1 MPSRPRPP
9 SFADA
14 CARVVEAPDADHSLT
29 TTLAPVR
36 ARMDVSEAAS
46 ARTDVRRELLAAR
59 LPADVD
65 RVAELGCGTGT
76 LLDRLCEDYDA
87 VGVDRSPELLAFAAA
102 RGAPVVRGDPAN
114 PPLRA
119 AFDAVCA
126 FDATGVSPPAPLS
139 ALFAGAYATLRPGG
153 ILVAGAFSDARAVA
167 ESGVETYRG
176 ARYVL
181 ERAVDV
187 ALGESA
193 IRADYRVTDRR
204 TGAVGVA
211 SERTPFRVVDA
222 SEVRAA
228 LDDAGFADASVTAD
242 VGVEGELVATA
253 VRPVETEG

>member
-1 MPSRPRPP
+1 
-9 SFADA
+9 
-14 CARVVEAPDADHSLT
+14 VVENPGDDHSLT

-36 ARMDVSEAAS
+36 ARMDVSETAS
-46 ARTDVRRELLAAR
+46 ARTDARRELLAAR

-76 LLDRLCEDYDA
+76 LLDRLREDYDA
-87 VGVDRSPELLAFAAA
+87 VGVGRFPELLAFAAA
-102 RGAPVVRGDPAN
+102 RGAPVACGDPTD

-126 FDATGVSPPAPLS
+126 FDRGASPADSLS
-139 ALFAGAYATLRPGG
+139 ARFAGAYATLRPGG
-153 ILVAGAFSDARAVA
+153 ILVAGAPSDARAVA

-187 ALGESA
+187 APGESVVH
-193 IRADYRVTDRR
+193 ADYRVTDRR

-211 SERTPFRVVDA
+211 SERTPFRVATADEV
-222 SEVRAA
+222 SEA
-228 LDDAGFADASVTAD
+228 LDAAGFEDASVVAD
-242 VGVEGELVATA
+242 AGVDGELVATA
-253 VRPVETEG
+253 VRPVETGG

>member
-1 MPSRPRPP
+1 MVSRPRPP

-14 CARVVEAPDADHSLT
+14 CARVVEDPGADHSLT

-46 ARTDVRRELLAAR
+46 ALMDARRELLAAR

-76 LLDRLCEDYDA
+76 LLHRLSGDYDA
-87 VGVDRSPELLAFAAA
+87 VGVDSFPRLLAFAAA
-102 RGAPVVRGDPAN
+102 RGESVVCGDPTA

-126 FDATGVSPPAPLS
+126 FDRGGGRALS
-139 ALFAGAYATLRPGG
+139 DLCAGTYATLRPGG
-153 ILVAGAFSDARAVA
+153 ILVAGVPSDARTVA

-187 ALGESA
+187 ARGESMVHV
-193 IRADYRVTDRR
+193 DYRVTDLR
-204 TGAVGVA
+204 TGAVGVT

-222 SEVRAA
+222 AGVREA
-228 LDDAGFADASVTAD
+228 LDDAGFEDVSVSADA
-242 VGVEGELVATA
+242 GVDGELVATA
-253 VRPVETEG
+253 VRPVETDG

>member
-1 MPSRPRPP
+1 MTPRPRPP

-14 CARVVEAPDADHSLT
+14 CARVVEDPGADHSLA

-46 ARTDVRRELLAAR
+46 ARTDARRELLAAR

-76 LLDRLCEDYDA
+76 LLDRLREEHDA
-87 VGVDRSPELLAFAAA
+87 VGVDPAPGLLAFAAA
-102 RGAPVVRGDPAN
+102 RGASVICGDPAN

-126 FDATGVSPPAPLS
+126 FDAAGTPPSAPLS
-139 ALFAGAYATLRPGG
+139 ALFEGAYATLRPGG
-153 ILVAGAFSDARAVA
+153 ILVAGALSDARAVA
-167 ESGVETYRG
+167 DSGVETYRG

-187 ALGESA
+187 APGESA
-193 IRADYRVTDRR
+193 VHADYRVTDRR
-204 TGAVGVA
+204 TGAVGVT

-222 SEVRAA
+222 ADVREA
-228 LDDAGFADASVTAD
+228 LDDSGFEDASVVAD
-242 VGVEGELVATA
+242 AGVEGELVVTA
-253 VRPVETEG
+253 VRPVETGG